1 MASQII
7 PIKVPTYIGAADFSP
22 ARVLPRL
29 FYYNGLVDCETYY
42 FESGSLTKGGAPK
55 EQNAFP
61 YFDNYNVVTGSFPTV
76 NSKSLLFN
84 NEGAAY
90 GEVPTDSLYTDYWED
105 YVSLLYNPRTR
116 LLECSA
122 IIPLAD
128 YFKMEL
134 NDIVEFRGNYYHL
147 RAINDYNLRTSECNL
162 QLLGPVLPE
171 AIRAALPVVLD
182 CTFDISVDSFNTT
195 TTTSTTSTTTTLA
208 PTTTTTTPAP
218 TTTTTSTTST
228 TSTTT
233 AAPTTTTTTLCSTL
247 FVEYLVVAGGGG
259 GGYSNNQVVAAAGGG
274 AGGWQSGSATLSSAY
289 TALPVIVGAG
299 GNGAIVSPFSNSTN
313 GGNSSFNSLESTG
326 GGRGGLNGNAAQ
338 SNGGNGGS
346 GGGAINDA
354 TPGTGISGQGFDG
367 SEGYYLNE
375 SSYWGG
381 NGGGAG
387 SAPYNTNLRTAGDGK
402 VWLDGNYYAAG
413 GVGYRGIGGLG
424 SGTLGS
430 GGAGSDL
437 SGNGSAGNGGIVKI
451 RYSGTPR
458 ATGGTITETGGYTY
472 HTFTSSGDFQ
482 WTGCPT
488 TTTTSTTAAP
498 TTTTTTV
505 APTTTTT
512 TTIAPTTTTTTTQ
525 APTTTTTQAPTTT
538 TTTAGPTTTT
548 TTVATFTNRILVT
561 DCATE
566 TFAYFISA
574 SSNYQYADNDV
585 IKFVESIPNGNCWI
599 ISNAT
604 PGPGTVSYARS
615 IDRVY
620 ADCVDCEEAPAT
632 TTTTTIA
639 PTTTTTTTVA
649 PTTTTTTTVAPTTTT
664 TTVASTTT
672 TTTVAPTT
680 TTTTIALGNCYVFT
694 FSAGSGTQTA
704 TYVLCGQTETTT
716 TSVTAG
722 TPLVVC
728 CYENGKGLTGGGST
742 ITQGAACTPPT
753 TTTTTVAPTT
763 TTTTCGGTLIQ
774 CRTFTATNGDGTP
787 GLSVYYTDCGG
798 VYTSMGITPNTSREF
813 CSISSIVE
821 LNDDPNNAPFT
832 QGYPSDNSIGGPGAN
847 CGTYCQPSTTTT
859 TTAAPTTTT
868 TTVAPTTTTTTV
880 APTTTTTT
888 TIAPTT
894 TTTTVAPSPT
904 STTTTTTTAA
914 PTTTTTT
921 VAFYSFLL
929 NSTNGLG
936 TGPAACADYASFN
949 RQTYYSSFANGPTIV
964 NGTFLYTDSALTTAI
979 PDGYRS
985 DGTTYWNFQGG
996 DTGDNGNPCNTTT
1009 TTTTQAPTTT
1019 TTTAAPTTTTTTLA
1033 FQSYD
1038 LYYPCGTTTPADLR
1052 LVYTGNQSPGEI
1064 VLASNG
1070 LCYTIVGPTTV
1081 GGAQLTLVSEHST
1094 CEDCEAARPTTTTT
1108 TTTTTTAPT
1117 TTTTTAAPTT
1127 TTTTLAYQSYDL
1139 YYPCGSTTPAD
1150 QRVVYTGNQSA
1161 GEIILASNGLCYTI
1175 VGPTTV
1181 GGATNTIIS
1190 EHSTCE
1196 DCEAARP
1203 TTTTTQAPT
1212 TTTTQA
1218 PTTTTTTVGFY
1229 YYNSYRNTCNGASPC
1244 TDDGVE
1250 VVLRSSTPLSN
1261 GSWYSDG
1268 SKSYQPYGST
1278 SGPAYDVDIDSYIY
1292 TEASS
1297 CETACNNY

>member
-147 RAINDYNLRTSECNL
+147 RAINNYNLRTSECDL

-182 CTFDISVDSFNTT
+182 CDFDISVESFNTT
-195 TTTSTTSTTTTLA
+195 TTTSTTSTTTTAAPTTTTTLA

-218 TTTTTSTTST
+218 TSTTTTTAAPTTTTTSTTST

-233 AAPTTTTTTLCSTL
+233 VAPTTTTTTLNCNFDFTSSLTPTTTTTTTTTAAPTTTTTTLNCN
-247 FVEYLVVAGGGG
+247 FDF
-259 GGYSNNQVVAAAGGG
+259 
-274 AGGWQSGSATLSSAY
+274 SS
-289 TALPVIVGAG
+289 
-299 GNGAIVSPFSNSTN
+299 
-313 GGNSSFNSLESTG
+313 SLT
-326 GGRGGLNGNAAQ
+326 
-338 SNGGNGGS
+338 
-346 GGGAINDA
+346 
-354 TPGTGISGQGFDG
+354 
-367 SEGYYLNE
+367 
-375 SSYWGG
+375 
-381 NGGGAG
+381 
-387 SAPYNTNLRTAGDGK
+387 
-402 VWLDGNYYAAG
+402 
-413 GVGYRGIGGLG
+413 
-424 SGTLGS
+424 
-430 GGAGSDL
+430 
-437 SGNGSAGNGGIVKI
+437 
-451 RYSGTPR
+451 
-458 ATGGTITETGGYTY
+458 
-472 HTFTSSGDFQ
+472 
-482 WTGCPT
+482 PT
-488 TTTTSTTAAP
+488 TTTTTTTTAAP
-498 TTTTTTV
+498 TTTTTTLNCNFDFSSSVVPTSTTTTTVAPGTTTTTTV

-512 TTIAPTTTTTTTQ
+512 TTIAPTTTTTI
-525 APTTTTTQAPTTT
+525 APTTT
-538 TTTAGPTTTT
+538 TTTAGATTTT
-548 TTVATFTNRILVT
+548 TTVATFSNRILVT
-561 DCATE
+561 DCDTE
-566 TFAYFISA
+566 TFAYFVSA
-574 SSNYQYADNDV
+574 SSNFQYADNDV
-585 IKFVESIPNGNCWI
+585 VKFTVAIPDATCWI

-604 PGPGTVSYARS
+604 PGPGTVSYTRV
-615 IDRVY
+615 IDSVY
-620 ADCVDCEEAPAT
+620 ADCVDCGDAPIT
-632 TTTTTIA
+632 TTTTTSTTTTTTAAPTTTTTTLA

-649 PTTTTTTTVAPTTTT
+649 PTTTTTTIAPTTTTSTTVAPTTTT
-664 TTVASTTT
+664 TTIVGTTT

-680 TTTTIALGNCYVFT
+680 TTTTF
-694 FSAGSGTQTA
+694 
-704 TYVLCGQTETTT
+704 
-716 TSVTAG
+716 
-722 TPLVVC
+722 
-728 CYENGKGLTGGGST
+728 
-742 ITQGAACTPPT
+742 
-753 TTTTTVAPTT
+753 APTT
-763 TTTTCGGTLIQ
+763 TTTT
-774 CRTFTATNGDGTP
+774 TAGPTTTTTTQPGD
-787 GLSVYYTDCGG
+787 
-798 VYTSMGITPNTSREF
+798 
-813 CSISSIVE
+813 
-821 LNDDPNNAPFT
+821 
-832 QGYPSDNSIGGPGAN
+832 
-847 CGTYCQPSTTTT
+847 TTTT
-859 TTAAPTTTT
+859 TTAASTTTTTIAPTTTT

-888 TIAPTT
+888 L
-894 TTTTVAPSPT
+894 
-904 STTTTTTTAA
+904 A

-936 TGPAACADYASFN
+936 TGPLACADYFAFN
-949 RQTYYSSFANGPTIV
+949 RQTYYASFANGPTIV

-985 DGTTYWNFQGG
+985 DGTTYWFFQGG

-1019 TTTAAPTTTTTTLA
+1019 TTTVAPTTTTTTLA

-1070 LCYTIVGPTTV
+1070 LCYTIVAPTTV

-1108 TTTTTTAPT
+1108 TTTTTQAPT

-1203 TTTTTQAPT
+1203 TTTTTL
-1212 TTTTQA
+1212 A
-1218 PTTTTTTVGFY
+1218 PTTTTTTLPPIVVTGYNDCASLPGACDGAINITNITGGSGTGYQTRLDGGSWNNYPATNAYTGKCGGTTYTLDARDSLGTIESSGPFTLCSNTTTTTTLAPTTTTTTIIYSGLILCGESSVDY
-1229 YYNSYRNTCNGASPC
+1229 YYTGQISSGDYLYSGGGNCYVSTGTIGSIFGKTEIFGTINGC
-1244 TDDGVE
+1244 
-1250 VVLRSSTPLSN
+1250 
-1261 GSWYSDG
+1261 
-1268 SKSYQPYGST
+1268 
-1278 SGPAYDVDIDSYIY
+1278 
-1292 TEASS
+1292 S
-1297 CETACNNY
+1297 CP